1 GQTQNENLPSVS
13 TSMYVDQE
21 KGSVLLQTATAEVI
35 PPDNDS
41 YSRSVCL
48 VVDSCSQQHLKFELG
63 LPVVGRDLLLIKT
76 FGQSY
81 ARLRVCEMVQVG
93 IKTVRRATVYVQ

>member
-1 GQTQNENLPSVS
+1 MTVIPEAFVLWLTLV
-13 TSMYVDQE
+13 V
-21 KGSVLLQTATAEVI
+21 SVLTSE
-35 PPDNDS
+35 
-41 YSRSVCL
+41 
-48 VVDSCSQQHLKFELG
+48 HLKFELG

-93 IKTVRRATVYVQ
+93 IKTVRRATVYVQAYMVPVICGPLHSATY